1 MKKELFLAILIG
13 LVVGLVI
20 VFGVYRTRIIL
31 TPKNDNPILTESPSP
46 EASAD
51 IISNLVIHSP
61 LNESIQNKEDV
72 TIAGSTNNNEFV
84 IIMINEK
91 DFVTT
96 ADQSGNFSIS
106 AKLESGSNII
116 EVNSITEDGKI
127 TTEELTV
134 IYTTKPLLESEQTIE
149 AEAEAEAEADA
160 DTTATQDEK

>member
-20 VFGVYRTRIIL
+20 VFGVYRTKTVF

-61 LNESIQNKEDV
+61 LNESIQNKEEV
-72 TIAGSTNNNEFV
+72 TIAGSTNNNEFIV
-84 IIMINEK
+84 IMVNEV

-96 ADQSGNFSIS
+96 SDESGNFSIS
-106 AKLESGSNII
+106 ATLEPGSNII
-116 EVNSITEDGKI
+116 EINSITEDGKI

-134 IYTTKPLLESEQTIE
+134 IYTTQPLLESEE
-149 AEAEAEAEADA
+149 
-160 DTTATQDEK
+160 TTDQIKNEE

>member
-20 VFGVYRTRIIL
+20 VFGFYRTKVVL

-61 LNESIQNKEDV
+61 LNESIQNKEEV

-84 IIMINEK
+84 VIMVNEK

-96 ADQSGNFSIS
+96 ADDSGNFSIS
-106 AKLESGSNII
+106 TILETGSNII
-116 EVNSITEDGKI
+116 EINSINEDGKI

-134 IYTTKPLLESEQTIE
+134 IFTTEPLLDSEQTTE
-149 AEAEAEAEADA
+149 ENTETDE
-160 DTTATQDEK
+160 TTQNEQ

>member
-20 VFGVYRTRIIL
+20 VFGVYRTRTVF

-51 IISNLVIHSP
+51 ILSNLVIHSP
-61 LNESIQNKEDV
+61 LNESIQNKEEV

-84 IIMINEK
+84 VIMINEEE
-91 DFVTT
+91 FVTT
-96 ADQSGNFSIS
+96 SDESGNFSIS
-106 AKLESGSNII
+106 AILEPGSNII
-116 EVNSITEDGKI
+116 EINSITEDGKI

-134 IYTTKPLLESEQTIE
+134 IYTTQPLLDSEETTDTSTE
-149 AEAEAEAEADA
+149 ATKE
-160 DTTATQDEK
+160 TKDEE